1 MATNVIETYTKH
13 CQDVEEA
20 YKSLHQQHLTV
31 FGAFQRLQQAATGL
45 RKSTEHIHKALKSSV
60 ADEELGRMLD
70 EQEMIMNKLRLM
82 ERENAGLVGVGDKE
96 GDPMTSKKY
105 VKATYDIKK
114 YTQRG
119 GGGTPASIPDDPLS
133 TSTHHQHPRLSR
145 LPPYDGYH
153 ESHVAPYKKTSGGR
167 KIPDDT
173 PYLDEIKAW
182 APEWFKT
189 HPFTSFY
196 GYTNA
201 LVDYKH
207 PLPSEFADAVKH
219 NPTLHYPFRRMLSE
233 IVGNVRWCDYVFH
246 HRIPGMFTMD
256 ELKTLSALKADAYNP
271 CLEVVVTDDKAG
283 TETKKW
289 QTLFENDYKTHNHR
303 TRIEVKGVPEV
314 QYFLPAFE
322 KVRDTLTLLFHV
334 ARGSRTKLEEP
345 PATLSYRVV
354 TPNPEDYTEGELE
367 EASVLKVWKNTD
379 LQNRRNTFRKYAF
392 FHASTVPDNA
402 ETRTAII
409 RECITE
415 FTLQHNTIADTWGK
429 GYERLRTAVTAEAS
443 TEHVQKLLSAMQ
455 ST

>member
-1 MATNVIETYTKH
+1 L
-13 CQDVEEA
+13 D
-20 YKSLHQQHLTV
+20 
-31 FGAFQRLQQAATGL
+31 
-45 RKSTEHIHKALKSSV
+45 SSV

-167 KIPDDT
+167 NIPDDT

-182 APEWFKT
+182 APEWFNAH

-196 GYTNA
+196 GYTDA

-207 PLPSEFADAVKH
+207 PLPSKFADAAKQ

-246 HRIPGMFTMD
+246 HRIPGMFTMT
-256 ELKTLSALKADAYNP
+256 ELETLSALKADAYNP
-271 CLEVVVTDDKAG
+271 CLKVVVTDKAKVVAEEG
-283 TETKKW
+283 NW
-289 QTLFENDYKTHNHR
+289 QKLFEADYKQHNHR
-303 TRIEVKGVPEV
+303 TRVVFPDVSPEV

-322 KVRDTLTLLFHV
+322 KVGDTLTLLFHV
-334 ARGSRTKLEEP
+334 ARGSRTKLQKP
-345 PATLSYRVV
+345 STTLSYRVV
-354 TPNPEDYTEGELE
+354 TPNHEDEKEGQLVEV
-367 EASVLKVWKNTD
+367 SVLDD
-379 LQNRRNTFRKYAF
+379 LLNEERNTFRKYAF
-392 FHASTVPDNA
+392 FHASTVPDYA
-402 ETRTAII
+402 DTRTAII

-429 GYERLRTAVTAEAS
+429 GYERLRTAVTAKKS
-443 TEHVQKLLSAMQ
+443 SGNVQKLLRAMQ
-455 ST
+455 RT